1 MKKKIT
7 VRTGSEL
14 YALIK
19 KQYQGYGTAATDCGI
34 SKNTMIKM
42 CNEGFSSVSVTTVN
56 KVEKTMNIIIMTSC
70 GN

>member
-14 YALIK
+14 YTLIK